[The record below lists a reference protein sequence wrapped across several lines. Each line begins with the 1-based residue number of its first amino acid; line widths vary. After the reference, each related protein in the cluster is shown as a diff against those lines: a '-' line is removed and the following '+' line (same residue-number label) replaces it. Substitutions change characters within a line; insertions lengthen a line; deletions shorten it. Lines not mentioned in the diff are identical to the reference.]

1 MSSPLHQ
8 SKEAGPSGRN
18 TKIFGQATSLLG
30 WFGDV
35 RLRPLCIGAGLL
47 QGQWLRSSDTDHS
60 KVTTMRN
67 FQTAPSFLPLK
78 RLSWFC
84 HLLLCA
90 HQKLFCFLS
99 SLVNPLKALFTGIF
113 HSSVPCALQRTRDMG
128 ENKCIFS

>member
-35 RLRPLCIGAGLL
+35 WLWPVCIRAGLL

-60 KVTTMRN
+60 KVTAISD
-67 FQTAPSFLPLK
+67 FQTAPSFLSNVVPG
-78 RLSWFC
+78 S
-84 HLLLCA
+84 A
-90 HQKLFCFLS
+90 TS
-99 SLVNPLKALFTGIF
+99 SLVLILNCLFPLLTCKSPEGLVYSDFSFFCPLRLA
-113 HSSVPCALQRTRDMG
+113 
-128 ENKCIFS
+128 ENYGHGRK